1 MRREYMS
8 SVNRE
13 YKDRIFCM
21 IFGYEKYKK
30 NLLDLFNALNG
41 TNYTREEDLEINTL
55 DNAIY
60 MSMRNDVSCI
70 IDSNMHCLN
79 SKAHGIPT
87 CHLEGFYIVA
97 VYTTSI

>member
-1 MRREYMS
+1 MRRKHMS

-41 TNYTREEDLEINTL
+41 TNYTREADEE
-55 DNAIY
+55 
-60 MSMRNDVSCI
+60 
-70 IDSNMHCLN
+70 
-79 SKAHGIPT
+79 
-87 CHLEGFYIVA
+87 
-97 VYTTSI
+97 

>member
-70 IDSNMHCLN
+70 IDM
-79 SKAHGIPT
+79 
-87 CHLEGFYIVA
+87 
-97 VYTTSI
+97 

>member
-1 MRREYMS
+1 
-8 SVNRE
+8 
-13 YKDRIFCM
+13 M

-70 IDSNMHCLN
+70 IDSNMALFEQQSTWN
-79 SKAHGIPT
+79 PNMP
-87 CHLEGFYIVA
+87 LRGFLYCGS
-97 VYTTSI
+97 YTTSI

>member
-1 MRREYMS
+1 MNYKIENKQQMLDYISQKEYNNIQTKRDIIKTIPTMRREYMS

-41 TNYTREEDLEINTL
+41 TNYTREGRLGN
-55 DNAIY
+55 
-60 MSMRNDVSCI
+60 
-70 IDSNMHCLN
+70 
-79 SKAHGIPT
+79 
-87 CHLEGFYIVA
+87 
-97 VYTTSI
+97 